1 MTTATRARAH
11 PSLAERGSCMRRPT
25 PPSITS
31 SYLPVIGPVGAELRH
46 EFTFDH
52 SIGRHTSPSVVD
64 SFPRADFAS
73 ERACSQSY
81 FPIVSTLT
89 PCRPSVRQAGNSA
102 PALCACQ
109 PCLFTLNNLSEIRIN
124 RTGPQSARVLAGSAL
139 QLKRT
144 GRRGPQADFSSATGH
159 CVGPTSL
166 RTKSS

>member
-1 MTTATRARAH
+1 
-11 PSLAERGSCMRRPT
+11 MRRAT
-25 PPSITS
+25 LPSITS

-52 SIGRHTSPSVVD
+52 SIGRHASPSVVD
-64 SFPRADFAS
+64 SFSRADFAS

-109 PCLFTLNNLSEIRIN
+109 PCLFTLDNLRAVRIN
-124 RTGPQSARVLAGSAL
+124 RTGPQTARVLPGSTLQLERGSA
-139 QLKRT
+139 
-144 GRRGPQADFSSATGH
+144 GRFLVSRLALGWPVLAENEIVLGSGIKYKDLGWIRHLS
-159 CVGPTSL
+159 TSNG
-166 RTKSS
+166 R